1 MKMKFQ
7 RQIQHSLLIFVGF
20 VFCLHTGCKQKDT
33 PGQDTRSAPSP
44 GAQIQSPQSGH
55 DELYRMA
62 EQPFE
67 HDPAKR
73 PLVLS
78 RPAANRREWVLQ
90 SLKQGYQDTGK
101 TNKDWDAKVQAAF
114 EAF

>member
-7 RQIQHSLLIFVGF
+7 RQVQLSLSLVVGAVLF
-20 VFCLHTGCKQKDT
+20 LQTGCKQKEA
-33 PGQDTRSAPSP
+33 PMQEAQAPSSSAQLQTP
-44 GAQIQSPQSGH
+44 SGADTH
-55 DELYRMA
+55 VHEELYRMA

-78 RPAANRREWVLQ
+78 QPAPSRREWVLQ
-90 SLKQGYQDTGK
+90 VLKQGYHDTGK
-101 TNKDWDAKVQAAF
+101 TNNQW
-114 EAF
+114 